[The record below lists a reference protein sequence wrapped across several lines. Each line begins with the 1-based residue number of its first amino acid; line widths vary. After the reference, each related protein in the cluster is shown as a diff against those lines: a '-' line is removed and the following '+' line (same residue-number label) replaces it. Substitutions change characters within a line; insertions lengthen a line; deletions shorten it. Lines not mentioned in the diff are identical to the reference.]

1 MVSTITKTKTIY
13 CSACAGQHL
22 RKAIQDQ
29 LRQIL
34 YAEAL
39 GGSRIAIVRVCPHLT
54 VDETFDIENE
64 PQEDQS
70 PS

>member
-1 MVSTITKTKTIY
+1 MNTITKTKTIY

-22 RKAIQDQ
+22 KKAVQDQ

-34 YAEAL
+34 CAESF
-39 GGSRIAIVRVCPHLT
+39 GGCRIAIVRVCPHLT
-54 VDETFDIENE
+54 VDETFDIENP
-64 PQEDQS
+64 PQEDAS